1 MTMKTP
7 NAATT
12 FRFARPTAAL
22 ALALVLAACSSPP
35 APQKQA
41 ARPDAPPRDLVAEV
55 RAAGADGDDALEVQP
70 LRDPVVED
78 LRANATRAETAGKHE
93 EADGYV
99 KQALDYLP
107 NDPELLQWR
116 AELLLAQDFFD
127 EAAILANRSFEQ
139 GPKLGA
145 LCRRNWT
152 TIKLAREMRGNGA
165 EATAAAQQAARCTVE
180 PPVRM

>member
-1 MTMKTP
+1 MTMRT
-7 NAATT
+7 NESGAL
-12 FRFARPTAAL
+12 RARAHHAL
-22 ALALVLAACSSPP
+22 ALAATLVLAACSSPP

-41 ARPDAPPRDLVAEV
+41 ARPDVAPRDLVAEV
-55 RAAGADGDDALEVQP
+55 RAAGANGDDSLEVQP

-78 LRANATRAETAGKHE
+78 LRANATKAEAAGKHE
-93 EADGYV
+93 DADGYL
-99 KQALDYLP
+99 KQALIFSPD
-107 NDPELLQWR
+107 DPELLQWR

-152 TIKLAREMRGNGA
+152 TIKLAREMRGNDA
-165 EATAAAQQAARCTVE
+165 EATAAAQQASRCTVE

>member
-1 MTMKTP
+1 MTMPTHET
-7 NAATT
+7 AATL
-12 FRFARPTAAL
+12 RLALRAL
-22 ALALVLAACSSPP
+22 ALTTTLTLLACSSPP
-35 APQKQA
+35 APEKHA
-41 ARPDAPPRDLVAEV
+41 ARPDVPPRNLVAEV
-55 RAAGADGDDALEVQP
+55 RAAGANGDDSLEVQP

-78 LRANATRAETAGKHE
+78 LRADATRAEAAGKHE
-93 EADGYV
+93 EADGYIR
-99 KQALDYLP
+99 QALAFTPD
-107 NDPELLQWR
+107 DPELLQWR

-152 TIKLAREMRGNGA
+152 TIKLAREMRGNDS
-165 EATAAAQQAARCTVE
+165 EAGAAAQQAARCTIE

>member
-1 MTMKTP
+1 MTMKPTHP
-7 NAATT
+7 AGSL
-12 FRFARPTAAL
+12 ARVCAL
-22 ALALVLAACSSPP
+22 ALALTLAACSAPP
-35 APQKQA
+35 APQKPA
-41 ARPDAPPRDLVAEV
+41 ARPEAPPRDLLAEV
-55 RAAGADGDDALEVQP
+55 RAAGADGNDALEVQP

-78 LRANATRAETAGKHE
+78 LRAHATRAEATRDYE

-99 KQALDYLP
+99 RQALGYLP

-116 AELLLAQDFFD
+116 AELLLAQEFFD

-152 TIKLAREMRGNGA
+152 TIRLAREMRGNDA
-165 EATAAAQQAARCTVE
+165 EAATAAQQATRCTVE